1 MNIYIYDRYIHRCL
15 YMHAACNT
23 RDGESAS
30 GFGEEEEEEEEE
42 AQDAT
47 VESPQSPD
55 ARCTARPSAALCAS
69 LHARCGL
76 RWGRLRAAGGR
87 RGNRSGGGGMGSRL
101 PRRRDGPTLV
111 LNACSRLSCEPSSRR
126 VSWHVRCGTRGARHA
141 MLWQGT
147 QGKLNMEKIECV
159 SIRSV
164 VRKGHNL

>member
-87 RGNRSGGGGMGSRL
+87 RGNRSGGGGDGKPFAAEERRANSRSQRL
-101 PRRRDGPTLV
+101 FSALV
-111 LNACSRLSCEPSSRR
+111 RAVESTRIMARTVWHAWGEACYA
-126 VSWHVRCGTRGARHA
+126 VARHA
-141 MLWQGT
+141 
-147 QGKLNMEKIECV
+147 
-159 SIRSV
+159 R
-164 VRKGHNL
+164 